1 LLQIILIFSKHDS
14 WDVLSLGIYMVLV
27 LTTKA
32 GLGSHDVAQRIVDGL
47 WSW

>member
-1 LLQIILIFSKHDS
+1 LQIVSIFLKHDS

-27 LTTKA
+27 LIAKA
-32 GLGSHDVAQRIVDGL
+32 CFGHHNVAQSIANGL